1 MTAESPDFA
10 AFDAY
15 VEAAR
20 ARWLDELIAFCR
32 FPSEQDDLEALR
44 GGADWT
50 AERFRAAG
58 ADVELVELPGVA
70 PLVVGEIGSGPR
82 TLNLVQHYDVQPAVP
97 LELWTSPAYEPTVR
111 DGRLYARGATD
122 NKGEFL
128 PRLWAAE
135 AWLAT
140 MGDLPLRLRFLVEG
154 EEESGSRHL
163 GALLDQRPELRAA
176 DGALI
181 EGGGLDLAGRPEVA
195 GGGRGMITV
204 ELVAR
209 TIGHDAHS
217 SAAMLLPN
225 AGVRLIQALVTLWD
239 ADGLPALRG
248 IDAGIRPPTP
258 GQVALVEAIPLE
270 RLDELR
276 SEFGIER
283 FAGGRDGLAALHA
296 MTFEPTLNLQ
306 GLWSGYSGEGV
317 KTIVPAEAHARLD
330 IRLVPD
336 QVPEPIETALR
347 AHLDDRGFADIEI
360 RAIGSRYR
368 AWWTPAEHPILGLA
382 CAASEVITG
391 QPATRVV
398 AFPGTVPMFEI
409 CGRDRVPAT
418 TLGAARDDCR
428 AHAPDE
434 NIRLDDLATAT
445 RISGR
450 FYAAFA
456 AAPEMPPVPD

>member
-1 MTAESPDFA
+1 MAGTPDFT

-15 VEAAR
+15 VASAAD
-20 ARWLDELIAFCR
+20 RWLDELVAFCR
-32 FPSEQDDLEALR
+32 FPSEQDDLDALR
-44 GGADWT
+44 AAADWT
-50 AERFRAAG
+50 AERLRALG
-58 ADVELVELPGVA
+58 AEVEVVTLPDVA
-70 PLVVGEIGSGPR
+70 PLVVGEIGPGPR
-82 TLNLVQHYDVQPAVP
+82 TLSLVQHYDVQPAVP
-97 LELWTSPAYEPTVR
+97 HELWTSPAYEPTVR

-140 MGDLPLRLRFLVEG
+140 IGELPLRLRFVVEG
-154 EEESGSRHL
+154 EEERGSPNL
-163 GALLDQRPELRAA
+163 GALLDLRPDLRAA

-181 EGGGLDLAGRPEVA
+181 EGGGLDLEGHPEVA
-195 GGGRGMITV
+195 GGGRGMV
-204 ELVAR
+204 ALELVAR

-217 SAAMLLPN
+217 SAAMVLPN
-225 AGVRLIQALVTLWD
+225 AGVRLVQALATLWD
-239 ADGLPALRG
+239 ADGLPALPG
-248 IDAGIRPPTP
+248 LGAGIRPPTP
-258 GQVALVEAIPLE
+258 GQLALVEAYPPE
-270 RLDELR
+270 RLQELKD
-276 SEFGIER
+276 EFGIDR
-283 FAGGRDGLAALHA
+283 FLAGRDGVEATRA

-306 GLWSGYSGEGV
+306 GLWSGYTGEGV

-336 QVPEPIETALR
+336 QVPEAIAASVRT
-347 AHLDDRGFADIEI
+347 HLDDHGFGDIEI
-360 RAIGSRYR
+360 VPIGSRYR
-368 AWWTPAEHPILGLA
+368 AWWTPTEHPIVGLA
-382 CAASEVITG
+382 AEASATVTG
-391 QPATRVV
+391 RDPTLVV
-398 AFPGTVPMFEI
+398 AFPGTVPMFEV

-434 NIRLDDLATAT
+434 NIRLEDLATAT

>member
-1 MTAESPDFA
+1 VADFA
-10 AFDAY
+10 ALDAY
-15 VEAAR
+15 VAAAE

-32 FPSEQDDLEALR
+32 FPSEQDDLDALR
-44 GGADWT
+44 GAADWIG
-50 AERFRAAG
+50 ERLRAAG
-58 ADVELVELPGVA
+58 AEVDVIELPQVA
-70 PLVVGEIGSGPR
+70 PLVVGEIGRGPR
-82 TLNLVQHYDVQPAVP
+82 TLTLVQHYDVQPAVP

-111 DGRLYARGATD
+111 EGRLYARGATD
-122 NKGEFL
+122 NKGELL

-140 MGDLPLRLRFLVEG
+140 IGELPVRLRFLVEG

-181 EGGGLDLAGRPEVA
+181 EGGSLDLEGHPEIA
-195 GGGRGMITV
+195 GGGRGMVAV

-217 SAAMLLPN
+217 SAAMVLPN
-225 AGVRLIQALVTLWD
+225 AGVRLVQALATLWD
-239 ADGLPALRG
+239 AEGLPALEG
-248 IDAGIRPPTP
+248 IDAGIRPPSP
-258 GQVALVEAIPLE
+258 AQLALVDAAPL
-270 RLDELR
+270 RLLQDVR
-276 SEFGIER
+276 DEFGIER
-283 FAGGRDGLAALHA
+283 FIGGREGIAALRA

-306 GLWSGYSGEGV
+306 GLWSGYTGPGV

-336 QVPEPIETALR
+336 QIPDTIETALR
-347 AHLDDRGFADIEI
+347 GHLDRHGFSDVEI
-360 RAIGSRYR
+360 VRIGSQYR
-368 AWWTPAEHPILGLA
+368 AWWTPAEHPILDLA
-382 CAASEVITG
+382 RVASEEVTG
-391 QPATRVV
+391 TDAIQLV
-398 AFPGTVPMFEI
+398 AFPGTVPMWEV

-434 NIRLDDLATAT
+434 NIRLEDLATAT
-445 RISGR
+445 RISAR
-450 FYAAFA
+450 FYGAFA
-456 AAPEMPPVPD
+456 TAPAMPPVAD